1 MTTVESTDPDPEIC
15 QTCDNSRAWHEA
27 NKPMH
32 PFNDGQAGAT
42 AFLGRRDQRREPGPQ
57 RGSEAARLS
66 QRAAYPIDPV
76 LRQALVDKGVLT
88 PQDLKDA
95 EDKIQAITGLFH
107 QSNLPVTRGGP
118 S

>member
-1 MTTVESTDPDPEIC
+1 MTTVESTDPDKCDIC
-15 QTCDNSRAWHEA
+15 DQTHPWPDGTMP
-27 NKPMH
+27 KH
-32 PFNDGQAGAT
+32 PFSNGEPGST
-42 AFLGRRDQRREPGPQ
+42 AFLGRRDQRREPSPQ